1 MSVLQSVRLRH
12 GLAAVAVAALALW
25 GPTAS
30 AAPAAHPAQSHPV
43 MISHVMSSCGSM
55 DEHF

>member
-1 MSVLQSVRLRH
+1 MLQSVRLRH
-12 GLAAVAVAALALW
+12 GLAAAAVAALALW

-30 AAPAAHPAQSHPV
+30 AAPSSHPAKSHPI
-43 MISHVMSSCGSM
+43 MITHVMSSCGSM